1 MKYASALVTLCLAA
15 LLLPAQPANEP
26 VLRGFSAESSRA
38 ERDWETKYAA
48 IPEPANVRDY
58 MQRLAARPHHVGS
71 PYDNDNAEW
80 ILAKLKGWGLDA
92 KIEIFEVLFPTPK
105 DRALE
110 MLEPD
115 RFKRMYP
122 RHVEFQELKASVDPR
137 GIFQSDLSRPVNG
150 QVFVVYGGYI
160 AVMQGWTPAGTLT
173 TDKPWT
179 VDEIE
184 GRRDELFANRES
196 GIPPFIT

>member
-1 MKYASALVTLCLAA
+1 MIRHTHHSSAQADALARVKIRIDCMKSASILITLCLTG
-15 LLLPAQPANEP
+15 LLSLAQPANEP

-110 MLEPD
+110 LLEPE
-115 RFKRMYP
+115 RFKAKL
-122 RHVEFQELKASVDPR
+122 QEPAVSVD
-137 GIFQSDLSRPVNG
+137 SSSG
-150 QVFVVYGGYI
+150 Q
-160 AVMQGWTPAGTLT
+160 Q
-173 TDKPWT
+173 
-179 VDEIE
+179 DEQLPTYNAYSID
-184 GRRDELFANRES
+184 GDVT
-196 GIPPFIT
+196 GP